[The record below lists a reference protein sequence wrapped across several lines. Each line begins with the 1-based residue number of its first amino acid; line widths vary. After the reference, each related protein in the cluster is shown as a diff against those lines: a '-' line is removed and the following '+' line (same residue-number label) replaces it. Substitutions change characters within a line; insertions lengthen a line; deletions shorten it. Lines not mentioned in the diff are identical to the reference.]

1 VNGRFVPHVLL
12 PRVVRRVVEPQR
24 SGVYVLG
31 QDNGGFMAGY
41 VGRSDTDLQR
51 RLMTHNHRDEF
62 EYFIFRYAGSPKE
75 AFHLECELW
84 HAHEETASVMLNRIH
99 PDAPSGSGLE
109 CPYCA
114 FGKGIAALLRR
125 AS

>member
-1 VNGRFVPHVLL
+1 MPHVLL
-12 PRVVRRVVEPQR
+12 PQVVRRVVEPGR

-31 QDNGGFMAGY
+31 RDERGFKPGY

-51 RLMTHNHRDEF
+51 RLATHNHRDEF
-62 EYFIFRYAGSPKE
+62 EYFIFRYAGSPEE
-75 AFHLECELW
+75 AFRLECELW
-84 HAHEETASVMLNRIH
+84 HAHEETASGMLNRIH

-114 FGKGIAALLRR
+114 FGKDLAALLRHV
-125 AS
+125 S